1 MSVYLNKHTTEVYK
15 YAVKRAENRA
25 KVSKLSFAPVQRRLD
40 RETLPSPITDLT
52 CCKTAR

>member
-25 KVSKLSFAPVQRRLD
+25 KVSKLSSHPYSAVSTEKRYRVQLQ
-40 RETLPSPITDLT
+40 T
-52 CCKTAR
+52 